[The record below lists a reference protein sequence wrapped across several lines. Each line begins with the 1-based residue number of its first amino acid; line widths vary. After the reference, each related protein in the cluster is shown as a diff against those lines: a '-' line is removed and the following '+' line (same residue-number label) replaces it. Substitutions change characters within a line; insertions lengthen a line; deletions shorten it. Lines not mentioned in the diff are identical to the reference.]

1 MSHELEIIDGRAV
14 VLGRDPMWH
23 SLGQV
28 TGKNF
33 GIERINEFAPE
44 ILSPV
49 TLQPTYVAV
58 NGDFGME
65 YKETPLK
72 GAIVRDIDGK
82 VVGEG
87 VGKDTY
93 GIVQTAD
100 AFEWGQTISGFGDL
114 PLVSAG
120 TLREGRQ
127 WFFTYQMGEEAPAG
141 IKRTPYLTVASSHDG
156 SMGLLALFSDIITV
170 CANTLAWNVA
180 EATDRVNLRHT
191 SHVEDRMRDALV
203 TLERAAERVQAV
215 NKRIETLAMIKV
227 QSFKPLMDTL
237 LPRIDVK
244 EGDSTR
250 GQTLRDNA
258 RTAVRELLR
267 SQVVEDDHRHTGWAW
282 VQAVNTYEQWTQP
295 IRGGNRATRQFD
307 AVVKG
312 KQPLTAQAVEQVLA
326 LA

>member
-1 MSHELEIIDGRAV
+1 MSHELEIIDGRAL

-28 TGKNF
+28 TGRNF

-58 NGDFGME
+58 NGDFGLE

-72 GAIVRDIDGK
+72 GAIVRTIDGK

-93 GIVQTAD
+93 GIVQSKD
-100 AFEWGQTISGFGDL
+100 AFEWGSAISEFGDL

-127 WFFTYQMGEEAPAG
+127 FFFTYQMGDESPAG
-141 IKRTPYLTVASSHDG
+141 IQRTPYCTVCSSHDG
-156 SMGLLALFSDIITV
+156 SMKLLALFSDIITV
-170 CANTLAWNVA
+170 CANTMAWNIA
-180 EATDRVNLRHT
+180 DADDRVQLRHT
-191 SHVEDRMRDALV
+191 ARVEDRMRAALI

-215 NKRIETLAMIKV
+215 NKQIETLAMIKV
-227 QSFKPLMDTL
+227 QHFKPLMDTL

-244 EGDSTR
+244 EGESTR

-267 SQVVEDDHRHTGWAW
+267 SQVIEDDHRQTGWAW
-282 VQAVNTYEQWTQP
+282 VQAVNTYEQWNQP
-295 IRGGNRATRQFD
+295 IRGGDRATRQFD

-312 KQPLTAQAVEQVLA
+312 KQPLTAMAVEQVLA
-326 LA
+326 LV